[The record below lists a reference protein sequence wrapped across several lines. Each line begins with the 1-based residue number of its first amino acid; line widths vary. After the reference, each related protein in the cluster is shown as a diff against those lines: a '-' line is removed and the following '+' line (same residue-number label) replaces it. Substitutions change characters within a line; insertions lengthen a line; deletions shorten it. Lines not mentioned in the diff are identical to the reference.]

1 MSIALADIEIAVG
14 AEEIALEESAQAL
27 LEQAIRGEFK
37 GRIAL
42 VSSFGAEAAVLL
54 HMVAAIDPATPV
66 LFLDTGKLFDQTLA
80 YRDALAKRLR
90 LSDLRVLRPDPA
102 VLNNH
107 DGDGTL
113 WFRDADACCFLRKVE
128 PLRRGLAPFAAW
140 INGRKRF
147 QTAERA
153 GIALREADAEGRV
166 KFNPL
171 AGWGPQYLA
180 GYMARH
186 DLPAHPLVAEGYASI
201 GCAPCSTPA
210 VPGRDARSGRW
221 QGRDKTECGIH
232 TNLGRPG
239 LGESLPFPGFKEE

>member
-1 MSIALADIEIAVG
+1 MNIALAEIDIG
-14 AEEIALEESAQAL
+14 AGAAETAQAL
-27 LEQAIRGEFK
+27 LEQAIRTEFR
-37 GRIAL
+37 GRVAL

-54 HMVAAIDPATPV
+54 HIVAAIDPATPV

-80 YRDALAKRLR
+80 YRDALAKRLG

-102 VLNNH
+102 LLNNH

-147 QTAERA
+147 QTADRA
-153 GIALREADAEGRV
+153 GIALRETDAEGRV

-171 AGWGPQYLA
+171 AGWGPRDLA
-180 GYMARH
+180 AYMARH
-186 DLPAHPLVAEGYASI
+186 DLPAHPLAAEGYASI
-201 GCAPCSTPA
+201 GCAPCSAPSA
-210 VPGRDARSGRW
+210 PGGDARSGRW
-221 QGRDKTECGIH
+221 QGQGKTECGIH
-232 TNLGRPG
+232 TRLGQHG
-239 LGESLPFPGFKEE
+239 LASPLPFAGSIEE